1 MEERQK
7 HFARPTTHRPP
18 SLFNLTIWT
27 IIIGVLAGLGG
38 YLLAKNTWPVSDVDY
53 LGLLNT
59 ENEIKINLEQP
70 LVNLANKY
78 QNSVAGVYKDV
89 VASPS
94 IGQKF
99 FGDQDFLGSAVVV
112 TSDGWLMTTDQVVQ
126 DVTPKVILIDE
137 IYDIQEIVFDEFTG
151 VAFIKIEANFI
162 QPIDFQL
169 TDSFKTGE
177 RVFTNID
184 IANSVN
190 HAFYTT
196 FLTNS
201 HYVNNQYLDTDKVDY
216 FMQISDSL
224 EDINITSAP
233 FLNVDGDL
241 LGVIYEVDQE
251 KILVPAEYLKQAVK
265 HLLNNTDRPTL
276 GVRYID
282 MENNSGFIRK
292 GNLIFHPTLRAVAYN
307 STGAEAGLKA
317 GDQIVAINNDLVSDS
332 RTMTSIIQDYRIGDT
347 VTLKIQRNGL
357 EQDIAIEL

>member
-7 HFARPTTHRPP
+7 HFARPTTQRPP

-27 IIIGVLAGLGG
+27 IVIGVLAGLGG
-38 YLLAKNTWPVSDVDY
+38 YLLAKNIWPVSDVDY

-99 FGDQDFLGSAVVV
+99 FSSEDFLGSAVVV
-112 TSDGWLMTTDQVVQ
+112 TSDGWLMTTDQVAQ
-126 DVTPKVILIDE
+126 DMTPKVVLVDE

-151 VAFIKIEANFI
+151 VAYIKIDANFI
-162 QPIDFQL
+162 QPINFQL
-169 TDSFKTGE
+169 TDNFKAGE
-177 RVFTNID
+177 RLFTNID
-184 IANSVN
+184 VPNSIN
-190 HAFYTT
+190 HAFYTVS
-196 FLTNS
+196 LTNS
-201 HYVNNQYLDTDKVDY
+201 HYASGQYLDTDKLDY
-216 FMQISDSL
+216 FMQISDILANAS
-224 EDINITSAP
+224 ITSAP
-233 FLNVDGDL
+233 FFNIDGDL
-241 LGVIYEVDQE
+241 SGVIYETEQE
-251 KILVPAEYLKQAVK
+251 KLLIPSRYLKQAVK

-276 GVRYID
+276 GVHYID

-292 GNLIFHPTLRAVAYN
+292 GNLIFHPTLRAVEYN

-317 GDQIVAINNDLVSDS
+317 GDQIVAINNDVVSDNQ
-332 RTMTSIIQDYRIGDT
+332 TMTAIIQDYRIGDT